1 MIFRARSGGGFFGG
15 AEQKPPEAGFFG
27 GALEADG
34 EELGGDLEDDPSTLQ
49 LDQVEEVDIPSSR
62 DMGDIFAS
70 TLSIADT
77 EVSSYLTHQPPSR
90 TNLVRP
96 QDLMGAATA
105 PPATLSPF
113 QQRQAAFEL
122 ERQQFQQQYQQQQQ
136 QARAQGRP
144 QLSLDQIEAMH
155 RANTAAPGGGPPMPP
170 PGMLRGIPPPPP
182 HMAPRGPM
190 SPACAASAARHEA
203 GGPQLPARGRA
214 WAWARLLPHV
224 RRGTLRPA
232 TPVSPR
238 RTSRT

>member
-1 MIFRARSGGGFFGG
+1 
-15 AEQKPPEAGFFG
+15 
-27 GALEADG
+27 
-34 EELGGDLEDDPSTLQ
+34 
-49 LDQVEEVDIPSSR
+49 
-62 DMGDIFAS
+62 
-70 TLSIADT
+70 
-77 EVSSYLTHQPPSR
+77 
-90 TNLVRP
+90 
-96 QDLMGAATA
+96 MGAATA

-170 PGMLRGIPPPPP
+170 PGMLRGIPRPLRTWPRAVPRRACGFPP
-182 HMAPRGPM
+182 R
-190 SPACAASAARHEA
+190 RRRRL
-203 GGPQLPARGRA
+203 GGPSLPARGRA